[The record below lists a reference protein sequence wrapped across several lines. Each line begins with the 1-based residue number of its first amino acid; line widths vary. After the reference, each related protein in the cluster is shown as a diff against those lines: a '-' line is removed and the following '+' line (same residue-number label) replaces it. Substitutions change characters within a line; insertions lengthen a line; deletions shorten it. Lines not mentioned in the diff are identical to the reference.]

1 MPFYDKPSDTF
12 HINCY
17 SLINPSGGTSEMA
30 ATEIRND
37 NGAVMEREAQEIS
50 GKVAQQ
56 VSEILE
62 DASQEKKVPRTYLAY
77 RVPSPGVRYYF

>member
-1 MPFYDKPSDTF
+1 
-12 HINCY
+12 
-17 SLINPSGGTSEMA
+17 MA

-37 NGAVMEREAQEIS
+37 NGAVMEIEVQEIS

-62 DASQEKKVPRTYLAY
+62 EAGQEQKAPQPVLAY
-77 RVPSPGVRYYF
+77 SVPAPGVRYYF